1 MTYGTFLTSLIIN
14 SSFKFKRCLK
24 NNKDLM
30 KLKEIKNPFSIIVVF
45 FFFNKCCFAK
55 ANCEQFVIATTTLI

>member
-45 FFFNKCCFAK
+45 FF
-55 ANCEQFVIATTTLI
+55 LINVALLRLIVNNLSLQLLY